1 MQDQPSHRPPL
12 VDVLTL
18 RAVLQS
24 AAAGIVTIDSKGLI
38 ETANPAAERMFGYT
52 EVELV
57 GRNVS
62 MLMPEPYR
70 QHHDNYIAGYLHTGR
85 ANIIGVGREVVGLR
99 RDGSTF
105 PMHLSVGEFVADGER
120 YFTGVII
127 DISKQRSAEAG
138 LDRQRALFQSIF
150 ASMPDPIVL
159 SDMSRHIQLVNPAFT
174 RVFGFGPNEVKGKPT
189 TAFYASQGE
198 WARHGKLGYGVESE
212 TELKSYVL
220 KFRRRDGDVFPGA
233 AVRTVISDAS
243 GEKLGFLEVVRD
255 VSDDLRREA
264 ALMQASR
271 MEAIGQLTGGIA
283 HDFNNILTV
292 ILGNLEL
299 LEMKLTDQG
308 QLALAREAQEASEMG
323 ARLTDRL
330 LTFGRRQ
337 HLETERINLNEF
349 VLGITD
355 LLNRAIGEDIDLS
368 TSLASELWLTEVD
381 PGQVENAVLNL
392 AINARDAMPGG
403 GRLFIETRNVKLD
416 GEAVALTPE
425 LQPGEYVVLS
435 VSDTGH
441 GMPPDVRARAFEP
454 FFSTKGP
461 GKGSGL
467 GLATI
472 YGFAKQ
478 SGGHATIYS
487 EIGNGTIV
495 NLYLPRS
502 RSSEEEAGKGGDAH
516 AVQIQPA
523 QAETILVVEDD
534 DRLRKLTV
542 TRLESLG
549 YRVREARNGVEA
561 LDAMRADSRV
571 DLVFT
576 DLVMPGGMSGIDLL
590 REMQAVYPRARVLLT
605 SGYAE
610 ELVSS
615 VGIEDNFVRLLR
627 KPYRQSDLAIAI
639 RQALE

>member
-1 MQDQPSHRPPL
+1 MVSGRQPI

-24 AAAGIVTIDSKGLI
+24 AAAGIITIDSRGLI
-38 ETANPAAERMFGYT
+38 ETANPFAQRLFGYS
-52 EVELV
+52 ELELA

-85 ANIIGVGREVVGLR
+85 ASIIGVGREVVGMR
-99 RDGSTF
+99 RDGTTF
-105 PMHLSVGEFVADGER
+105 PMHLSVGQFEADGER

-127 DISKQRSAEAG
+127 DITKQRSAEAS
-138 LDRQRALFQSIF
+138 LDHQRAMFQSMF

-159 SDMSRHIQLVNPAFT
+159 SDMSRQVQLINPAFT
-174 RVFGFGPNEVKGKPT
+174 RVFGFGPNEVMGKPT
-189 TAFYASQGE
+189 TPFYASESE
-198 WARHGKLGYGVESE
+198 WERHGRAGGDPEAE
-212 TELKSYVL
+212 TELKSLVL
-220 KFRRRDGDVFPGA
+220 RFRRRDGEIFPGA
-233 AVRTVISDAS
+233 TMRTVINDVN
-243 GEKLGFLEVVRD
+243 GRKLGFLEVVRD
-255 VSDDLRREA
+255 VSDELRREA

-299 LEMKLTDQG
+299 LDMKLEDESQR
-308 QLALAREAQEASEMG
+308 ALAREAQEASEMG

-337 HLETERINLNEF
+337 HLETEKINLNEF

-368 TSLASELWLTEVD
+368 TSLASDLWLTEVD

-403 GRLFIETRNVKLD
+403 GRLYIETRNVKLD
-416 GEAVALTPE
+416 SDAVALTPE
-425 LQPGEYVVLS
+425 LQPGEYVALS

-454 FFSTKGP
+454 FFSTKGA

-487 EIGNGTIV
+487 EVGKGTVV

-502 RSSEEEAGKGGDAH
+502 QIPESASAAAVTEDQVH
-516 AVQIQPA
+516 AEQA
-523 QAETILVVEDD
+523 QAELILVVEDD
-534 DRLRKLTV
+534 DRLRKLTL

-549 YRVREARNGVEA
+549 YRVCEARNGVEA
-561 LDAMRADSRV
+561 LDVLRENAGI

-590 REMQAVYPRARVLLT
+590 REVQTNYPKSRVLLT

-615 VGIEDNFVRLLR
+615 AGIEDNFVRLLR
-627 KPYRQSDLAIAI
+627 KPYRQSDLATAI
-639 RQALE
+639 RKSLD